1 MHVTTTLSRPL
12 AQDIAA
18 ATLREL
24 PEFFVTDVLG
34 SPIYSKQIE
43 MARAVQAHR
52 RVSVVGCNSSGKD
65 YMAARLVLWWMNTRH
80 PARALVYGPTTRQ
93 VDGIVFSE
101 MRASFSTAPAIDGYK
116 MKGRIYETSNRGYE
130 VSKESVAIGFA
141 TNATPGADGQV
152 FNLQGFHSPNLL
164 VILTEAHAITQ
175 AEYDA
180 VLRLQPARV
189 LMTGNAFVQSGPFY
203 DAFYDKSEDWHQI
216 HIDAWDT
223 PNLNGGDIPGMVT
236 QEAID
241 EAEREWGIDSP
252 LYQGSIM
259 ARFPDNLEDMLC
271 PLHDVNAAASRTA
284 PEDAPGQPRIAGLDV
299 AGPGTDKTVLIFRQG
314 PQVRYLWRGHE
325 PNTMTTARR
334 ALDISLKERVQ
345 YLVVDDAGIGG
356 RVVERMRLILAE
368 EPLYKAIHVI
378 AFNGGAKARNSRFFN
393 ANAEIYWRTRL
404 WLNEQ
409 DSSIPND
416 RLLMGQLTARKYDVN
431 PKNQIVVES
440 KRDMRKRGLSKSPD
454 EADALAM
461 THAIRIRES
470 TNTEAG
476 ARKESLWTG

>member
-1 MHVTTTLSRPL
+1 MTSTFSRPHAQEVL
-12 AQDIAA
+12 ALA
-18 ATLREL
+18 LRDN
-24 PEFFVTDVLG
+24 PDFFVSDILG
-34 SPIYSKQIE
+34 ATIYPKQVE
-43 MARAVQAHR
+43 MARALHSEPRIA
-52 RVSVVGCNSSGKD
+52 VVGCNSSGKD
-65 YMAARLVLWWMNTRH
+65 YMTARLVIAWMNTH
-80 PARALVYGPTTRQ
+80 SPARALVYGPTTRQ

-101 MRASFSTAPAIDGYK
+101 MRTAFYAAPRIDGHK
-116 MKGRIYETSNRGYE
+116 IKGRMYDTSNRGYE
-130 VSKESVAIGFA
+130 ISKESIAIGFA
-141 TNATPGADGQV
+141 TSATPGSDGQV

-164 VILTEAHAITQ
+164 VVITEAHAISQ

-203 DAFYDKSEDWHQI
+203 DAFYDKSEGWYQI
-216 HIDAWDT
+216 HIDAYDT
-223 PNLNGGDIPGMVT
+223 PNLNGGNIPGMIT

-241 EAEREWGIDSP
+241 EAEREWGVDSP

-271 PLHDVNAAASRTA
+271 PLHDVNAAAARTA
-284 PEDAPGQPRIAGLDV
+284 PADAPGQPRIAGLDV
-299 AGPGTDKTVLIFRQG
+299 AGPGTDKTVLLFRQG
-314 PQVRYLWRGHE
+314 PLARYLWRGHE
-325 PNTMTTARR
+325 PDTMTTARR

-368 EPLYKAIHVI
+368 EPLYKTIRVV
-378 AFNGGAKARNSRFFN
+378 AFNGGAKAKNARFFN

-404 WLNEQ
+404 WLNEH
-409 DSSIPND
+409 DSDIPND
-416 RLLMGQLTARKYDVN
+416 RVLMGQLTARKYDIN

-461 THAIRIRES
+461 TMAVRVRDTGMDIES
-470 TNTEAG
+470 
-476 ARKESLWTG
+476 ARKESLWTS